1 MRPEKFEKS
10 AVRARS
16 DMILRI
22 GYEIIFEA
30 PVPTPMLLMLNVHP
44 AVKPAL
50 RNPETLRIEPEV
62 PVESY
67 VDGFGNV
74 CGRIVVPAGK
84 TTLTYDNFIEVS
96 GEPEP
101 VALSARQH
109 PVEELPAE
117 TLVFLL
123 ASRYCEVDRLSPLAW
138 SLFDQ
143 TPPGWERVQAIC
155 DWVHSHIEFGYKYAR
170 ATKSAYDAYL
180 EKNGVCRD
188 YMHLAISLCRAMHI
202 PARYASGYLGDIG
215 VPLSPDP
222 MDFSAFFEVYLGGEW
237 RVFDARNNMRRIGRV
252 PMVYGRDAADVALTT
267 SFGQLNLEKFVVWT
281 DEVG

>member
-1 MRPEKFEKS
+1 
-10 AVRARS
+10 
-16 DMILRI
+16 MILRI
-22 GYEIIFEA
+22 GYEMIFEA
-30 PVPTPMLLMLNVHP
+30 PVPTPMLLMLNVFPTYVEKLEKPELLKMEP
-44 AVKPAL
+44 AVPL
-50 RNPETLRIEPEV
+50 ET
-62 PVESY
+62 Y
-67 VDGFGNV
+67 TDGFGNI
-74 CGRIVVPAGK
+74 CGRIVVPAGNFK
-84 TTLTYDNFIEVS
+84 LSYDNTIEVS
-96 GEPEP
+96 GLPEP
-101 VALSARQH
+101 VALDARQH
-109 PVEELPAE
+109 RVEELPPE

-123 ASRYCEVDRLSPLAW
+123 SSRYCEVDRLSQLAW

-143 TPPGWERVQAIC
+143 TPPGWGRVQAIC
-155 DWVHSHIEFGYKYAR
+155 DWVHSHIEFGYRYAR

-188 YMHLAISLCRAMHI
+188 YMHLAIALCRAMHI

-237 RVFDARNNMRRIGRV
+237 RVFDARNNVRRIGRV

-267 SFGQLNLEKFVVWT
+267 SFGQLNLEKFEVWT